1 MSTHYPRIR
10 IHKKTKTPGIVGIRE
25 ALSLTFYMTRVHQE
39 VVQDVLRAVDVYRQS
54 LKADALG
61 WYVEPYSEE
70 WEPLD
75 AKGQSYMWG
84 EMSRHPAMGMWLSG
98 LPNSVTG
105 YDILYEGCLYEGC
118 LSEPH
123 ALDRSN
129 AVSFRLPTEELEARG
144 PEWVRDL
151 ALRLAR
157 ELPYASGYAGLC
169 FNFPESVVGY
179 TDVLRTL
186 AFRYP
191 GLDVPEPHWDA
202 STLGTRLKGVHWMN
216 FLGPTVL
223 GPLGGVDGLRARLH
237 TPGTTV
243 EALEGGRAVV
253 TLGPWPEA
261 GDLDEGRDLP
271 AWRELARV
279 LEPWLYQPRGEWSGF
294 SAEDM
299 RRWARRFL
307 D

>member
-1 MSTHYPRIR
+1 M
-10 IHKKTKTPGIVGIRE
+10 GIRE
-25 ALSLTFYMTRVHQE
+25 GLSITFHMKHLHRE
-39 VVQDVLRAVDVYRQS
+39 VVHAVLRAVEVYRQAV
-54 LKADALG
+54 KPDALG
-61 WYVEPYSEE
+61 WYAEPFIED
-70 WEPLD
+70 WNPLD
-75 AKGQSYMWG
+75 AKGQAIMWG
-84 EMSRHPAMGMWLSG
+84 HMLEHPAMTMWLSER
-98 LPNSVTG
+98 PDSATG
-105 YDILYEGCLYEGC
+105 YDVLYHGHLF
-118 LSEPH
+118 EPH
-123 ALDRSN
+123 AVDEIN
-129 AVSFRLPTEELEARG
+129 VVSFRLPTEELEAHG

-151 ALRLAR
+151 ALRLSR

-179 TDVLRTL
+179 TDALRTL

-191 GLDVPEPHWDA
+191 GLDVPEPHGDA
-202 STLGTRLKGVHWMN
+202 SALGTRLKGVHWMN
-216 FLGPTVL
+216 FLGPNVL
-223 GPLGGVDGLRARLH
+223 EPLGGVEGLRARLR